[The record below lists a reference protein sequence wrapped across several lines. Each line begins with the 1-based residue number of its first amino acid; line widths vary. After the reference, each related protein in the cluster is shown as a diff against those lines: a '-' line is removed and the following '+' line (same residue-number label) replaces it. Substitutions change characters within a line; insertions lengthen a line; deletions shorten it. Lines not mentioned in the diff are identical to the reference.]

1 MHSRVR
7 LFRVATN
14 LGVVGEATFSFLTV
28 QFHRQHKYQLGLLN
42 WVPRWLVNEL
52 SCIKKTVKNR
62 SFILRLTST
71 GAKERLALGK
81 KANLYSMISM
91 WLYFTDRHQCL
102 VILMHL
108 AFILWDLF
116 KEVYAWLRALG
127 NDNILKIGKHKRK
140 QKKTCFICKKTC
152 YPFSI
157 SKFYTCTSS
166 LKPFSNSALTRISFC
181 IHPSGKV
188 LAQTPSPTSSF

>member
-7 LFRVATN
+7 LFRVATS
-14 LGVVGEATFSFLTV
+14 LGVVGEAHFGLPDV

-52 SCIKKTVKNR
+52 SCIKKDCQKQI
-62 SFILRLTST
+62 FMLRLTST
-71 GAKERLALGK
+71 GAKEHLALGK
-81 KANLYSMISM
+81 KTNLYSMINM

-116 KEVYAWLRALG
+116 KEAYAWLSALG
-127 NDNILKIGKHKRK
+127 NDNTLKIRKHKRK

-157 SKFYTCTSS
+157 SKFYTCISS
-166 LKPFSNSALTRISFC
+166 LKSFSNSTLTRMSFC

-188 LAQTPSPTSSF
+188 LAHTPFPTSSF